1 MFEDL
6 EALLKESYLTNV
18 QKANNAYYVLRD
30 YFEEEVGED
39 KAQDYIDAFCLVFLA
54 SDGIISNTEVA
65 FFTDF
70 SIQSYKHDQLIERFD
85 KLKANKDTM
94 ELRKVVDKG
103 PQEVKEAAVLL
114 AGLCLVC
121 DKELTDREKEDYLAF
136 RKILDKA
143 SN

>member
-30 YFEEEVGED
+30 YFEEEVGEE

-70 SIQSYKHDQLIERFD
+70 SIQSYKRDQLIERFD
-85 KLKANKDTM
+85 QLKSNKDTM
-94 ELRKVVDKG
+94 ELRKVVDRG

-143 SN
+143 SK

>member
-30 YFEEEVGED
+30 YFEEEVGEE

-70 SIQSYKHDQLIERFD
+70 SIQSYKRDQLIERFD
-85 KLKANKDTM
+85 QLKANKDTV
-94 ELRKVVDKG
+94 ELRKVVDRG

-121 DKELTDREKEDYLAF
+121 DRELTDREKEDYLAF